1 MFGIMLTDE
10 EIKEI
15 IEVFKKSNQE
25 SMEVP
30 ERKGM
35 FITQDDKKGKSVIYV
50 DQFEVDSESY
60 YFYMMNPLA

>member
-30 ERKGM
+30 KMKGM
-35 FITQDDKKGKSVIYV
+35 FITQDCKKGESVIYI
-50 DQFEVDSESY
+50 DQIEVDGETY
-60 YFYMMNPLA
+60 YFYTMNPLA